1 VHASETRFGPH
12 PHPIGPPS
20 AIKASNADDADDCWS
35 DEVVSITSNLSTT
48 EPMRKILEGLNCES
62 PWRRRTPGAL
72 CCRSGSPPIPA
83 ETHQRYSKRSP
94 LTVLFRLQVQK
105 YFLARLW
112 LILADPMVSAIQQFL
127 GSSQWAGGINRSENA
142 DANGCAKNSATHREE
157 RVEAARVGG
166 IGAASALTTGG
177 CWGCLWLSPRIAHH
191 TLHGKVETP
200 VSF

>member
-1 VHASETRFGPH
+1 MRACVRDLVWPP
-12 PHPIGPPS
+12 PHPIGSPS
-20 AIKASNADDADDCWS
+20 AIKASNADDAGDCWS
-35 DEVVSITSNLSTT
+35 DEVVSITNNLSAT

-142 DANGCAKNSATHREE
+142 DANGCAKNSATQREE
-157 RVEAARVGG
+157 RWTHPQPASEVGASTLA
-166 IGAASALTTGG
+166 IGKGLQ
-177 CWGCLWLSPRIAHH
+177 C
-191 TLHGKVETP
+191 
-200 VSF
+200 